1 MYGHGH
7 PPAEPRTE
15 TPDPPWPQKSPMR
28 AEMTVWQIGDQGQSI
43 CCRDLLCPP
52 STSTSVTHVLY
63 SKYLRHRYC

>member
-1 MYGHGH
+1 
-7 PPAEPRTE
+7 
-15 TPDPPWPQKSPMR
+15 
-28 AEMTVWQIGDQGQSI
+28 MTVWQIGDQGQSI